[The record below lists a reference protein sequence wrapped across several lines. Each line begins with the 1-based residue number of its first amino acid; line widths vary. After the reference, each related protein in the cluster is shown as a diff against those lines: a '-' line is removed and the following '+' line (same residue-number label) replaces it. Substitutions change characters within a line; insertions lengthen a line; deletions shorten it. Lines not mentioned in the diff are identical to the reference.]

1 MIDQFV
7 GKTLAEKYRIDTEL
21 RETDLGKIYHG
32 THLLMDK
39 RVTIKILS
47 PALAVDE
54 SIVKQFSAEA
64 RNISNI
70 SHPAILNVTDFG
82 SDTDGTVFIVF
93 DDADGESL
101 KKKIRNEE
109 EFSVPRAVNIVK
121 QIAAALSAAHF
132 KHTIHHGLNSDNI
145 LVSEN
150 DAVKVLDFGVV
161 KSDETSDDK
170 DFSEQIQYL
179 SPEQCADSSEAD
191 ERSDIYSLGV
201 IFYEMLAGEV
211 PFKAENTSELMLKHA
226 QEPPPPLSSFRQ
238 DLPPEIEPI
247 ILQMLA
253 KNPEMRHQNAA
264 ELIDDLNRAS
274 RNIGETKTSAAT
286 AGSPNNIWKTAFV
299 VLAGISLLSVSLIW
313 ATSSKTTDPST
324 LQADANS
331 MPVQPINPATGM
343 NEAGM
348 SNIVAFQ
355 NNDLSNSNVML
366 VAPDTLTGGGTNPNW
381 DPKQWGQGNPIPN
394 FPQGGQLID
403 PNNPN
408 SPFVQDDTNTIY
420 RDKDGNLFVIIPQPS
435 SSDVNT
441 KSTPTPK
448 PTKSPDQ
455 NVTPTP
461 EVVKSPKPQ
470 TTPTPNSTEKPTEK
484 PTEQPKTEKTPTTQ
498 KKKVESGQNQDS

>member
-1 MIDQFV
+1 MLDQFI
-7 GKTLAEKYRIDTEL
+7 GKTLAEKYRIDSVL

-39 RVTIKILS
+39 RVTVKILS

-54 SIVKQFSAEA
+54 NIVKQFSAEA

-70 SHPAILNVTDFG
+70 SHPNILNVTDFG

-93 DDADGESL
+93 DDADGETL
-101 KKKIRNEE
+101 KEKIGHEE
-109 EFSVPRAVNIVK
+109 EFDAPRAVNIVK
-121 QIAAALSAAHF
+121 QIAAALSAAHL
-132 KHTIHHGLNSDNI
+132 KHTIHGGLNSENI
-145 LVSEN
+145 LVDEN

-161 KSDETSDDK
+161 KSDETLENEN
-170 DFSEQIQYL
+170 FSEKIQYL
-179 SPEQCADSSEAD
+179 SPEQCADSTESD

-253 KNPEMRHQNAA
+253 KNPEMRHQTAA

-274 RNIGETKTSAAT
+274 RNIGETKSAAAT

-299 VLAGISLLSVSLIW
+299 VLAGISLLSVTLIW

-348 SNIVAFQ
+348 SNIVPFQ
-355 NNDLSNSNVML
+355 NSDLANSNTML
-366 VAPDTLTGGGTNPNW
+366 VAPETLDGGTVQSW
-381 DPKQWGQGNPIPN
+381 DPSKFGQGNPVPN
-394 FPQGGQLID
+394 NVPPGNYVTTQGCD
-403 PNNPN
+403 PNNPFM
-408 SPFVQDDTNTIY
+408 PCEVILVPQPTNT
-420 RDKDGNLFVIIPQPS
+420 
-435 SSDVNT
+435 NT
-441 KSTPTPK
+441 AVKPTPIPK
-448 PTKSPDQ
+448 ATKSPEAS
-455 NVTPTP
+455 VTPTP
-461 EVVKSPKPQ
+461 EVVPTITPPGTPETKP
-470 TTPTPNSTEKPTEK
+470 TTKPTEK
-484 PTEQPKTEKTPTTQ
+484 TNEKPKVEKTPASST
-498 KKKVESGQNQDS
+498 KKIESGKTQDS